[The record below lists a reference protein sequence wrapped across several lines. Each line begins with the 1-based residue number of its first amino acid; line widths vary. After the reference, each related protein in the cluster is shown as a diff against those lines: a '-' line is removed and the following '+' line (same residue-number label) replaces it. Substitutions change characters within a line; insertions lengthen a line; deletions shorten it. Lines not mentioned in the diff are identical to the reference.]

1 LAYVLCFILQ
11 YLTLWSC
18 GRFEVNTHAIGKAIG
33 LGATIDYL
41 SNIGMNQIHAY
52 EVTTYIFG
60 GYVYVWCFSIMIYF
74 SKSLFVEYSS
84 VFHSP
89 YLTVIININNSMQ
102 EPWNPS
108 NGYNKLSK
116 PLLVEYVIGYNH
128 SILWFFSVVVN
139 GKWFQ

>member
-1 LAYVLCFILQ
+1 LASVLCSILQ

-18 GRFEVNTHAIGKAIG
+18 CKFEVGTHEIGKAIG

-52 EVTTYIFG
+52 EVTTYISN
-60 GYVYVWCFSIMIYF
+60 GYVCAWCFSIMIYF

-89 YLTVIININNSMQ
+89 YLIVIIEINNSLQ

-108 NGYNKLSK
+108 NGYNKLGK
-116 PLLVEYVIGYNH
+116 PLLVEYIVGYNH
-128 SILWFFSVVVN
+128 LVFWYFSCCN
-139 GKWFQ
+139 